1 MHLNSGI
8 NISRLTMRNNAL
20 ESIFRVLFSKSFE
33 VGDFCFLFK
42 EFVPELNYLQTDNYE
57 ILLNLR
63 ALR

>member
-1 MHLNSGI
+1 
-8 NISRLTMRNNAL
+8 MRNNAL